1 MTPSQDEILKWM
13 TNRGYYLRH
22 DHLLQRGD
30 AGDGKGPD
38 VLHPSYS
45 LFFTDGGSGT
55 RRIGVFTGRF
65 DWALQQAY
73 HAAGEDW
80 EQRKPER
87 FLSFI
92 RNDEIHAQVPCTLRD
107 DEAIAIDTF
116 LRNIGKLTEDEEVA
130 TTEVMTSRHG
140 YKLDDPA
147 LIQLVMAEDATTVE
161 ASVAVRGTQ
170 VVVGVRDDGVGM
182 PETDRRSGLAN
193 LAARARERGGTFRID
208 AVQPHGTEVRWSV
221 PWEAR

>member
-147 LIQLVMAEDATTVE
+147 LIQLVMAEDATTAFTTWERMARHLLKVHGLE
-161 ASVAVRGTQ
+161 ESAVLAQSQQGLEDAHNGLHETILDHEHPKRIVVCGYEPRG
-170 VVVGVRDDGVGM
+170 
-182 PETDRRSGLAN
+182 
-193 LAARARERGGTFRID
+193 
-208 AVQPHGTEVRWSV
+208 
-221 PWEAR
+221 